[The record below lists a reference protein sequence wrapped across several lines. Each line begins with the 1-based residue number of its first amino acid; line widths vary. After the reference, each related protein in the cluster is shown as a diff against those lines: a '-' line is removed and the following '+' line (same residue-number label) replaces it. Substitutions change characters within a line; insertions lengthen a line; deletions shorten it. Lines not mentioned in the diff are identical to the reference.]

1 MKDKIEKCSEGG
13 EGIIINPRPSFV
25 LPNDYTRC
33 NFVDCPAIDCFR
45 LRSYQYG
52 IENNQTMS
60 VVDFSEDN
68 IIIDKEDCK
77 YYI

>member
-1 MKDKIEKCSEGG
+1 MKEQIDNCPEGG
-13 EGIIINPRPSFV
+13 DGVVVIIKPSYL
-25 LPNDYTRC
+25 LPNDYARC